1 MVQAPVPPKAGQDFE
16 DHKWSHKPL
25 TFVAIDVE
33 TANAAPSSICQIAC
47 VQFEAGIA
55 IDSWQSFVN
64 PLEPFAALNVS
75 LHGISCQRVE
85 RAPTFLEI
93 VPALSAHLLNRIVVS
108 HMSFDRRSV
117 QSALVKH
124 GQEHIQCQWLD
135 TAFIARRS
143 WPRFRRRGYGLK
155 SVADWCGIAFSHH
168 NALDDAMAAGQILTQ
183 ACSHTKRSLDDW
195 FWVAQRTNSAEACAP
210 ANALRSLYHADAA

>member
-1 MVQAPVPPKAGQDFE
+1 MVQAPVSTKAGQDFD
-16 DHKWSHKPL
+16 DHKRLHTPL

-33 TANAAPSSICQIAC
+33 TANATPSSICQIAC
-47 VQFEAGIA
+47 VQFEGGIA

-64 PLEPFAALNVS
+64 PLAPFAALNVS

-85 RAPTFLEI
+85 HAPTFLEI
-93 VPALSAHLLNRIVVS
+93 VPALSARLLNKVVVS

-117 QSALVKH
+117 QAALAKH

-135 TAFIARRS
+135 TAFIARRT
-143 WPRFRRRGYGLK
+143 WPRFQRRGYGLK

-168 NALDDAMAAGQILTQ
+168 NALDDAMAAGQILAQ

-195 FWVAQRTNSAEACAP
+195 FRIAQRTNSAEACVP
-210 ANALRSLYHADAA
+210 ANALRSLDHADAA